1 MRRYLKVF
9 CFLLAVLFLFALSG
23 CGGLSDDELDSAIE
37 DYRTALQQLCNDYGL
52 NDAEIEVESNLSGEK
67 IGDTFHYIG
76 TSEVSSEKF
85 SQLSGAEA
93 FSFMKEFEHLENGLF
108 DYENASISY
117 IAHVNCKSG
126 RYTYESKRTSLSTF
140 EYLMRYGNAAVTY
153 QNGKLVYDIF

>member
-1 MRRYLKVF
+1 MCTYSKF
-9 CFLLAVLFLFALSG
+9 SCILLAAFSLFILSG
-23 CGGLSDDELDSAIE
+23 CGGLSDEELNSSVEEYKI
-37 DYRTALQQLCNDYGL
+37 ALQQLCDDYGL
-52 NDAEIEVESNLSGEK
+52 NDAEIEVESNLSGDK
-67 IGDTFHYIG
+67 IGDTFYYIG
-76 TSEVSSEKF
+76 TSEISSEKF

-117 IAHVNCKSG
+117 IAHVNCRNG

-153 QNGKLVYDIF
+153 KDEKLVYDIF

>member
-1 MRRYLKVF
+1 MRRYSKVS

-52 NDAEIEVESNLSGEK
+52 DDAKIEVKSLSEDK
-67 IGDTFHYIG
+67 YSDTFYYYG

-93 FSFMKEFEHLENGLF
+93 FSFMKEFEQLEYGMF

-117 IAHVNCKSG
+117 SAHVNCKNG

-153 QNGKLVYDIF
+153 KDEKLVYDIF

>member
-117 IAHVNCKSG
+117 IAHVNCKKG

-140 EYLMRYGNAAVTY
+140 ESFLGFQSNTFLM
-153 QNGKLVYDIF
+153 